1 MLGAALE
8 EQFGPEV
15 TTVNAGVNGNT
26 TRQALERIG
35 YDVQV
40 HEPDVVVVQFGLN
53 DCNRWE
59 SDGGLPRVSADA
71 FEMNLI
77 EIVDRC
83 RAAGAKAVIV
93 NTNHPTR
100 KGLPYDGDNSSYN
113 DRIRR
118 AGEAR
123 PTVVVSDIECAF
135 GTAVAKGMP
144 LESLLLADGV
154 HISEDGH
161 GLYVD
166 SLRDLLIGAVGEA
179 RGESTRGRRWS

>member
-1 MLGAALE
+1 M
-8 EQFGPEV
+8 
-15 TTVNAGVNGNT
+15 NAGVNRNT

-40 HEPDVVVVQFGLN
+40 HVPGVVVVQFGLN

-100 KGLPYDGDNSSYN
+100 KGSPYDGDNSSYN

-118 AGEAR
+118 VGKAR
-123 PTVVVSDIECAF
+123 PAVVVVDMERVF
-135 GTAVAKGMP
+135 GTAVANGVP
-144 LESLLLADGV
+144 LESFLLADGV

-166 SLRDLLIGAVGEA
+166 SLRDFLIGAVGEA
-179 RGESTRGRRWS
+179 RGEGTGGRGRL